1 MDAIPVAWFAAEKAA
16 HASAEAPSEASRRA
30 IEAWAEARGLV
41 VTVPRRDEAVT
52 IEVDL
57 ARGDEI
63 EKELANARDALTRLD
78 ADAAEHALS
87 RARSIARAHP
97 ELPHAA
103 WLLAEVERGWAA
115 RWMRIEPID
124 RERAVRAWQIA
135 AALDGGRAP
144 GIGETAA
151 PRPADVAAAF
161 AFDADPD
168 LRVSVDGTPIAPGP
182 GKFAPGEHAVVA
194 ERNGRV
200 VWADWVSISS
210 GIDVIVPSFG
220 PASCTNADLARARG
234 ARDGVDA
241 RGVTCERWIAAV
253 PAGSSSVRVAICE
266 RDACGP
272 FVTWQAHGGPLGPVL
287 PPRKHVDR
295 TPLWIGVTAAS
306 VVAVIAAT
314 SIALV
319 ATGAFEPAPHE
330 TKFVGGGVKTA
341 GEGASP

>member
-1 MDAIPVAWFAAEKAA
+1 MDAIAVTWFPAESSA
-16 HASAEAPSEASRRA
+16 HASAEAPSDASRRA
-30 IEAWAEARGLV
+30 IQAWAEARGLV
-41 VTVPRRDEAVT
+41 VTMPRTDASSS
-52 IEVDL
+52 IEIDL
-57 ARGDEI
+57 TRGDEI

-103 WLLAEVERGWAA
+103 WLLAEIERGWAA
-115 RWMRIEPID
+115 RWMRIDPVD
-124 RERAVRAWQIA
+124 PERAARAWQTA

-151 PRPADVAAAF
+151 PRPAEITAAF
-161 AFDADPD
+161 QFVVDPNFH
-168 LRVSVDGTPIAPGP
+168 VYVDGVAIAPGP

-194 ERNGRV
+194 ERDGRV

-210 GIDVIVPSFG
+210 GVTVVVPSFG
-220 PASCTNADLARARG
+220 SAACTMADLAHASGDRS
-234 ARDGVDA
+234 GVDA

-253 PAGSSSVRVAICE
+253 PVGPSSVRVAVCE
-266 RDACGP
+266 RNACGP
-272 FVTWQAHGGPLGPVL
+272 FVTWQTHNGPLGPIL
-287 PPRKHVDR
+287 PPRKHESK
-295 TPLWIGVTAAS
+295 TPFWIGVTAVS